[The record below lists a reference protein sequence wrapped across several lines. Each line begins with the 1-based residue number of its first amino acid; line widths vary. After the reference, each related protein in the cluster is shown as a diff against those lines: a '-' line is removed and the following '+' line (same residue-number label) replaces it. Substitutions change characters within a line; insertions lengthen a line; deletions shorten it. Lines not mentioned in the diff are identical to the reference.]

1 LGLTA
6 ASDPRELDLGLATPS
21 DPRALGAGLA
31 RALGLAT
38 TPDPW
43 VIFVILI
50 IIPIVIFIIQIIIF
64 LILIIILNLLGPS
77 SYSF

>member
-38 TPDPW
+38 TPDP
-43 VIFVILI
+43 
-50 IIPIVIFIIQIIIF
+50 
-64 LILIIILNLLGPS
+64 
-77 SYSF
+77 

>member
-6 ASDPRELDLGLATPS
+6 ASDPRELDLGLAPPA

-38 TPDPW
+38 TPDP
-43 VIFVILI
+43 
-50 IIPIVIFIIQIIIF
+50 
-64 LILIIILNLLGPS
+64 
-77 SYSF
+77 

>member
-6 ASDPRELDLGLATPS
+6 ASDPRELDLGLAPPS

-38 TPDPW
+38 TPDP
-43 VIFVILI
+43 
-50 IIPIVIFIIQIIIF
+50 
-64 LILIIILNLLGPS
+64 
-77 SYSF
+77 